1 MSIEVI
7 HVPESVVPDEKKKRK
22 DLTDKRNLLF
32 AQYLKNPV
40 DTRLALEIKLIDD
53 QIANS
58 IAQTERKPGV
68 RK

>member
-1 MSIEVI
+1 
-7 HVPESVVPDEKKKRK
+7 
-22 DLTDKRNLLF
+22 
-32 AQYLKNPV
+32 V